1 MNDWFDAE
9 HHVEKAHEF
18 YEAGRW
24 DEAESELRRALAFD
38 PYQPQWHFNL
48 GLTLEAAGKLRDA
61 MSAFRD
67 AQRLSP
73 EDAATVLMIGI
84 THLRLGEVEGSVEWF
99 EKAEKLDP
107 SGVDSFLY
115 RIEAYA
121 RLGQHDQAEVMFYM
135 AQQIN
140 PKHPEIYAAM
150 AESLIERRLY
160 DRAVWCLREAATLE
174 PELPRVQARLAEA
187 YAATGRAE
195 RARQLYL
202 LELRRNPGD
211 IDTLLDLGCLLME
224 MHRYTE
230 AGEKLRRVL
239 EIEPDNAD
247 AHFHL
252 GELAEKGRQDEAA
265 VRHFD
270 VVLRLSPAYPA
281 ARQRLAAVL
290 LRRGEG
296 QGPKRAPEL
305 LEQEAAALLD
315 GPEGARSGPG
325 PTDEELAEL
334 GRLLIDAGLFARAI
348 GVFTKLVERRSED
361 AMARHL
367 LGVACLRDGR
377 AAEGVEHERAAL
389 RIDRRLVAAM
399 HNLAMAALH
408 QEQWTRAR
416 YWVRQALRVA
426 PDDASLRRLLLR
438 LRLHRLIEVLGWGAR
453 MATFG
458 KLRKW
463 WGKKPPETQAVKAEQ

>member
-1 MNDWFDAE
+1 MSDWFDAE

-67 AQRLSP
+67 AQRLQP
-73 EDAATVLMIGI
+73 EDSATALMLGI
-84 THLRLGEVEGSVEWF
+84 THLRLGEAERAIEWF
-99 EKAEKLDP
+99 ERAEKLDS

-121 RLGQHDQAEVMFYM
+121 RLGQHEQAEVMFYM
-135 AQQIN
+135 AQQLN

-160 DRAVWCLREAATLE
+160 DRAVWCLREAANLD

-211 IDTLLDLGCLLME
+211 IETLLDLGCLLMD

-247 AHFHL
+247 AQFHL
-252 GELAEKGRQDEAA
+252 GELAERGHQIDQAA
-265 VRHFD
+265 RHYD
-270 VVLRLSPAYPA
+270 VVLRLNAGYPG

-290 LRRGEG
+290 LRSGDEA
-296 QGPKRAPEL
+296 GPGRAREL
-305 LEQEAAALLD
+305 LEQEAVAVESGKSSPED
-315 GPEGARSGPG
+315 G
-325 PTDEELAEL
+325 ELQEL
-334 GRLLIDAGLFARAI
+334 GRLLIDTGLFSRAVQ
-348 GVFTKLVERRSED
+348 VFTRLVERCPD
-361 AMARHL
+361 QAMARHL
-367 LGVACLRDGR
+367 LGVACLREGR
-377 AAEGVEHERAAL
+377 IAEGVEQERAAL
-389 RIDRRLVAAM
+389 RIDRRMVPAM

-416 YWVRQALRVA
+416 YWVRHALRVA
-426 PDDASLRRLLLR
+426 PDDVSLRRLLLR
-438 LRLHRLIEVLGWGAR
+438 LRLHRLVEALSWAGER
-453 MATFG
+453 ATP
-458 KLRKW
+458 LWLERW
-463 WGKKPPETQAVKAEQ
+463 WKSRGPADRAVKAEA

>member
-9 HHVEKAHEF
+9 QHVEKAHEF

-24 DEAESELRRALAFD
+24 DEAESELRRALSFD

-67 AQRLSP
+67 AQRLQP
-73 EDAATVLMIGI
+73 DDAATALMLGI
-84 THLRLGEVEGSVEWF
+84 THLRLGEAERAIEWF
-99 EKAEKLDP
+99 ERAEKLDS
-107 SGVDSFLY
+107 SGVDSYLY

-121 RLGQHDQAEVMFYM
+121 RLGNHEQAEVMFYM

-140 PKHPEIYAAM
+140 PKHPELYAEM

-160 DRAVWCLREAATLE
+160 DRAVWCLREAANLD

-202 LELRRNPGD
+202 LELRRSPGD
-211 IDTLLDLGCLLME
+211 IDTLLDLGCLLMD

-247 AHFHL
+247 AQFHL
-252 GELAEKGRQDEAA
+252 GELAERGHQADVAA
-265 VRHFD
+265 RHYD
-270 VVLRLSPAYPA
+270 VVLRLNASYPGA
-281 ARQRLAAVL
+281 KQRLAAVM
-290 LRRGEG
+290 LRVVD
-296 QGPKRAPEL
+296 GPEDEAAFARARDL
-305 LEQEAAALLD
+305 LEQEASAI
-315 GPEGARSGPG
+315 ESGKASPD
-325 PTDEELAEL
+325 DEELLEL
-334 GRLLIDAGLFARAI
+334 GRLLIDTGLYARAAQA
-348 GVFTKLVERRSED
+348 FTRLVERCPEQ
-361 AMARHL
+361 AAARHL
-367 LGVACLRDGR
+367 LGVACLREGR
-377 AAEGVEHERAAL
+377 ITEGVEHERAAL
-389 RIDRRLVAAM
+389 RIDRRMVPAM

-416 YWVRQALRVA
+416 YWVRHALRVA

-438 LRLHRLIEVLGWGAR
+438 LRLHRLVEAVSWAGGAVTPSWVER
-453 MATFG
+453 
-458 KLRKW
+458 W
-463 WGKKPPETQAVKAEQ
+463 WKSGGPAEKAVKAEA

>member
-9 HHVEKAHEF
+9 QHVEKAHEF

-67 AQRLSP
+67 AQRLQP
-73 EDAATVLMIGI
+73 EDSATLLMIGI
-84 THLRLGEVEGSVEWF
+84 THLRLGEIEKSLEWF
-99 EKAEKLDP
+99 EKAEKLDA
-107 SGVDSFLY
+107 SAVDSYLY
-115 RIEAYA
+115 RIEAYT
-121 RLGQHDQAEVMFYM
+121 RLEQHDQAEVMFYM

-160 DRAVWCLREAATLE
+160 ERAVWCLREAATFD
-174 PELPRVQARLAEA
+174 PDLPRVQARLAEA

-211 IDTLLDLGCLLME
+211 IDTLLDLGCLLLE
-224 MHRYTE
+224 MHRYVE

-252 GELAEKGRQDEAA
+252 GELAEQSRQDETAI
-265 VRHFD
+265 RHYD
-270 VVLRLSPAYPA
+270 VVLRLSPSFAG

-290 LRRGEG
+290 LRRGDD
-296 QGPKRAPEL
+296 PKERAREL
-305 LEQEAAALLD
+305 LEQEAAALEGGR
-315 GPEGARSGPG
+315 GPDS
-325 PTDEELAEL
+325 DEDLTELGKLMIDAEL
-334 GRLLIDAGLFARAI
+334 FDRAMQVFAR
-348 GVFTKLVERRSED
+348 LVERTPDD
-361 AMARHL
+361 AAPRHL
-367 LGVACLRDGR
+367 LGVACLRAGKL
-377 AAEGVEHERAAL
+377 AEGVEHERSAL
-389 RIDRRLVAAM
+389 RIDRRLVSAM

-426 PDDASLRRLLLR
+426 PDDASLRRLLMR
-438 LRLHRLIEVLGWGAR
+438 LRLHRLVEAMAWG
-453 MATFG
+453 G
-458 KLRKW
+458 KLVV
-463 WGKKPPETQAVKAEQ
+463 PPALRTWRAKRGRPRSRAIDAAT